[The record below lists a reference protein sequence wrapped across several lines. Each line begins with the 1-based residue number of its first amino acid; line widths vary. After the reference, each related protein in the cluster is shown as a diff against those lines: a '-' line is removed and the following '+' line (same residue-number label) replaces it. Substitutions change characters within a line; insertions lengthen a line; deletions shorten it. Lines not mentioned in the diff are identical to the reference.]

1 MTTAPQNFLP
11 KRAPKLPEPRKVKSK
26 FRDREPMPAAERR
39 KISLRFIIHARQ
51 ELKAGRRL
59 QAGEK
64 AWGSTAQYLK
74 IIGDQRG
81 WNHHSHQ
88 QIHAIGSI
96 LAAEEEQNHEP
107 DSVGFSEALSNA
119 YRVGHENFYE
129 NHRSEEEIA
138 AAINAVENILP
149 RLERIASS
157 PFRPF
162 KIASGEQMGRLE
174 TLTGRK
180 DLYVGMPS
188 DVGFAQPATPRSVK
202 RRNGATANK
211 ESRSSG
217 RSRSNRGAKGKG
229 KGGDKPPE
237 VNVTLS

>member
-26 FRDREPMPAAERR
+26 LRDREPMPADERR
-39 KISLRFIIHARQ
+39 KISLRFIVHARQ

-74 IIGDQRG
+74 ILGDQRG

-119 YRVGHENFYE
+119 YRIGHENFYE

-162 KIASGEQMGRLE
+162 TIASGGQLERLE

-180 DLYVGMPS
+180 DLRVGMPS

-202 RRNGATANK
+202 RRNGATADK
-211 ESRSSG
+211 ESRASG
-217 RSRSNRGAKGKG
+217 RGRSKRGAKGKG
-229 KGGDKPPE
+229 KGGDKPTE

>member
-1 MTTAPQNFLP
+1 MTTAPKNFLP
-11 KRAPKLPEPRKVKSK
+11 KRAPKLPKHRKVTSK
-26 FRDREPMPAAERR
+26 LRDREPMPADERR

-64 AWGSTAQYLK
+64 AWGATAQYLK

-81 WNHHSHQ
+81 WKHHNHQ
-88 QIHAIGSI
+88 QVYAIGLI
-96 LAAEEEQNHEP
+96 LSAEEEQNHEP
-107 DSVGFSEALSNA
+107 DSVGFNEAMSNA
-119 YRVGHENFYE
+119 YRIGHENFYE

-138 AAINAVENILP
+138 ATINAVENILP

-162 KIASGEQMGRLE
+162 TIASGEQKGRLE

-188 DVGFAQPATPRSVK
+188 DDGFAQPPATPRSVT
-202 RRNGATANK
+202 RRNGAAAGK
-211 ESRSSG
+211 ESRASG

-229 KGGDKPPE
+229 GDKPTE
-237 VNVTLS
+237 VNVLLS